1 MNNTRPT
8 TGQAKVELPPGL
20 PIRFPPG
27 FPQLSRITL
36 ALGFLLSLTLAGC
49 ANVNTKT
56 TDAGGKTSLPP
67 FKGGGYYKDDGPGT
81 NPPDNLDQIPDAV
94 PKDEPFNRNTSK
106 AYKVLGKRYVPL
118 ADNADYKA
126 RGLAS
131 WYGRKFHGN
140 TTSIGEPYDM
150 YAMSAAH
157 PTLPLPSYARV
168 TNLENGKSVVV
179 RVNDRG
185 PFHPGRII
193 DLSYTAAHKLD
204 ILKGVTR
211 VEVEAVLADAAPTS
225 FVALAEQKLT
235 PDLPPPATSVE
246 ADPMQPAFYLQ
257 LGAFANPATAD
268 AVLAQATAKL
278 SSGFPSVMRLEQ
290 NGMYK
295 IQAGPFASAETA
307 DLAAAEILQ
316 DLGIKTFKI
325 AVLPKP
331 SNTPAAASGVVT
343 TTAPTVTAAIPQ
355 TSVKS
360 DENANPLVAAAPAD
374 NASVAAV
381 PGLYLQLAALSSPT
395 AVEALASRVKNRF
408 GSELPGLDQINTG
421 ALYKLQAGP
430 FASQAA
436 ADQVALAYQQ
446 DFGIRPY
453 RINR

>member
-8 TGQAKVELPPGL
+8 PSLAYAES
-20 PIRFPPG
+20 
-27 FPQLSRITL
+27 SRLGRNAL
-36 ALGFLLSLTLAGC
+36 ALGVLLALTLAGC
-49 ANVNTKT
+49 ANVNTKS
-56 TDAGGKTSLPP
+56 TDAGAKTSLPP
-67 FKGGGYYKDDGPGT
+67 FKGGGYYKDDGPGA
-81 NPPDNLDQIPDAV
+81 NPPGNLDAIPDAI

-118 ADNADYKA
+118 ADNAEYKA

-140 TTSIGEPYDM
+140 ATSIGEPYDM

-211 VEVEAVLADAAPTS
+211 VEVESVLADAAPTS

-235 PDLPPPATSVE
+235 PDLPPPAASVE
-246 ADPMQPAFYLQ
+246 AAPMQPAFYLQ
-257 LGAFANPATAD
+257 LGAFTNPVTAD
-268 AVLAQATAKL
+268 NVLAQATAKL

-290 NGMYK
+290 NGMFK

-325 AVLPKP
+325 AVPP
-331 SNTPAAASGVVT
+331 TPANSPAAANLVATTETPIAPSATVQASVT
-343 TTAPTVTAAIPQ
+343 Q
-355 TSVKS
+355 TESPS
-360 DENANPLVAAAPAD
+360 PLVAAPPAS
-374 NASVAAV
+374 NATAAT
-381 PGLYLQLAALSSPT
+381 PGLYLQLAALSSP
-395 AVEALASRVKNRF
+395 AAAEALASRVKNRF
-408 GSELPGLDQINTG
+408 GNELPGLDQINTG

-453 RINR
+453 RVNR

>member
-8 TGQAKVELPPGL
+8 PCLAYAES
-20 PIRFPPG
+20 
-27 FPQLSRITL
+27 SRLGRNAL
-36 ALGFLLSLTLAGC
+36 ALGVLLALTLAGC
-49 ANVNTKT
+49 ANVNTKS
-56 TDAGGKTSLPP
+56 TDAGAKTSLPP
-67 FKGGGYYKDDGPGT
+67 FKGGGYYKDDGPGA
-81 NPPDNLDQIPDAV
+81 NPPGNLDAIPDAI

-118 ADNADYKA
+118 ADNAEYKA

-140 TTSIGEPYDM
+140 ATSIGEPYDM

-211 VEVEAVLADAAPTS
+211 VEVESVLADAAPTS

-235 PDLPPPATSVE
+235 PDLPPPAASVE
-246 ADPMQPAFYLQ
+246 AAPMQPAFYLQ
-257 LGAFANPATAD
+257 LGAFTNPVTAD
-268 AVLAQATAKL
+268 NVLAQATAKL

-290 NGMYK
+290 NGMFK

-325 AVLPKP
+325 AVPP
-331 SNTPAAASGVVT
+331 TPANSPAAANLVATTETPIASSATVQASVTQTESPSPLVVSPP
-343 TTAPTVTAAIPQ
+343 ASNATAA
-355 TSVKS
+355 T
-360 DENANPLVAAAPAD
+360 
-374 NASVAAV
+374 
-381 PGLYLQLAALSSPT
+381 PGLYLQLAALSSP
-395 AVEALASRVKNRF
+395 AAAEALASRVKNRF
-408 GSELPGLDQINTG
+408 GNELPGLDQINTG

-453 RINR
+453 RVNR